1 MTKMLSDDPCNC
13 AACTLKKLM
22 EAQTTTLKAIADFE
36 AFMAEVAK
44 VGKKLPVAE
53 PKPEPRAASVM
64 MRFTPE
70 ELEEARALV
79 SYQAEDE
86 KQASFIKAIRA
97 FHMSLRLAQ
106 TLEEPSKPTAP
117 KPRF

>member
-22 EAQTTTLKAIADFE
+22 EAQTTTLKAIADFK

-44 VGKKLPVAE
+44 VGEKLPVAV
-53 PKPEPRAASVM
+53 PKPEPRVAFVM

-70 ELEEARALV
+70 ELEVLDAAMGVLDEQIHNEPFPYDPSPAEVNLLWARIL
-79 SYQAEDE
+79 QA
-86 KQASFIKAIRA
+86 QS
-97 FHMSLRLAQ
+97 
-106 TLEEPSKPTAP
+106 
-117 KPRF
+117 

>member
-22 EAQTTTLKAIADFE
+22 EAQTTTLKAIADFK

-44 VGKKLPVAE
+44 VGEKLPVAE
-53 PKPEPRAASVM
+53 PKPEPRVASVM

-70 ELEEARALV
+70 ELEVLDAAMGALDYQIHDNPFPHDPSPADVNRLWARIR
-79 SYQAEDE
+79 QA
-86 KQASFIKAIRA
+86 QS
-97 FHMSLRLAQ
+97 
-106 TLEEPSKPTAP
+106 
-117 KPRF
+117 